1 MSILQKCKTYLCN
14 LAARR
19 PVLFYS
25 LLLVIIAFVSHWQWF
40 NLHSILEYGD
50 WQYRPDESVRQQ
62 VSSWMTWV
70 PFNNV
75 GSANV
80 LMSGFPLRGLAWG
93 IITQLGFSYD
103 IATKLTLFLPVAL
116 GGFLVPFWVG
126 RAWFKHTVIAFFVAL
141 FYGSTAYYLTL
152 QTGHLPIAVIYAFL
166 PLIVWLLDRSL
177 RTNELRDW
185 LLLALSFCVGIFYE
199 VRIMYIVT
207 CVLLL
212 YFVVF
217 LLTHRVRLVMYLK
230 NIGIMSFFIML
241 ANVFWLIPTKIAA
254 AQGIGEIAGRGLF
267 GDSLFTLQQSF
278 GVMKWSWTGGAID
291 RTFAA
296 QPVPP
301 YLFIIPIVICIGL
314 VVLKTYRGQ
323 LLFYLT
329 LTAIGILLTKQSAEP
344 FASLYGW
351 LYDNF
356 PGFVLF
362 REASKFYIIVAF
374 GYFGLL
380 GYGLLALKDHGIVRG
395 LRTKA
400 AYLYPLALVG
410 IVFVAGM
417 NLWPAASTTLGNT
430 FKNAQM
436 PADYVT
442 LKNFIKE
449 QPDYFRTYWV
459 PRDSWWGYYD
469 NNHPKVRAVDI
480 LVQDWKELPIAK
492 GSGSGYDLAQSTI
505 DVFSQSYSADLFRNA
520 SIKYVVVPLRDTIND
535 DDFFGSY
542 GDDKT
547 YYTDYLDHVSFLKR
561 VHIGTKEVAVY
572 ENTAYRPYISTTA
585 GLYQGDQTTLLRLAG
600 STIDTKQFDTTN
612 SELPTSVPAHRVDSM
627 FDLKDS
633 YTVTGPQ
640 ATQQKVV
647 SDNAQLRINPQ
658 RSINYTIADGTLS
671 LTTKKTGTV
680 TVNGSVVQQP
690 RDPQDL
696 GQLDLN
702 KDWEY
707 YIDIAGTLQL
717 LKQQDTTNGSLG
729 VVNQKTTFWTASK
742 SNLIPNGSFIKGLWQ
757 KDVQDCNPYDSK
769 AQIDMRLDPVGSGG
783 NQNSLQLGAFKH
795 TACTEQQNIPVSAGK
810 SYYFGFDYQ
819 MNGGQKVGY
828 QITFDDPAKTVL
840 KQDIPTQD
848 KSWHTYMHRIDA
860 PVGATRMTLRVF
872 GYSSET
878 QLQFALT
885 HYDKFR
891 LSPLTERLTLD
902 AADLTSQNST
912 LNKKQNSIA
921 YTANKP
927 FVNLVKNGSL
937 EQGLWQGKVKDCNE
951 YDANPAISMWRDDS
965 TAREGSASLLLSAK
979 RHTAC
984 TSPDQIAVTQ
994 NNTYELHFS
1003 YKSTTAQNASYSLR
1017 FNDSAGTTQ
1026 GERIPV
1032 KGAGWHDDTIRF
1044 TVPMGATK
1052 VALTFYAEPQ
1062 DNGKEVRV
1070 NYDDIRVTD
1079 VTPLVN
1085 TLLVA
1090 SDVAPLRAPDRI
1102 IFDGHAPT
1110 RKTMTVKGA
1119 SGPFYLIMN
1128 EAYHPGWR
1136 LIADNA
1142 KASGPLNSWR
1152 PAVHPDMVSQKGHFE
1167 ANVAMNG
1174 WYIDVADFCKS
1185 QVACTKNADGSYDI
1199 ALVAEFA
1206 PQRVFYGGLIVS
1218 GSAFAAAIAYVIWA
1232 RKGGKRLLPRKLR
1245 FKR

>member
-1 MSILQKCKTYLCN
+1 MNIVRKCKQYLFN
-14 LAARR
+14 LASTR

-25 LLLVIIAFVSHWQWF
+25 LLLVLIAFISHWQWF
-40 NLHSILEYGD
+40 NPHSILEYGD

-70 PFNNV
+70 PFNNL

-93 IITQLGFSYD
+93 MITQLGFSYD

-152 QTGHLPIAVIYAFL
+152 QTGHLPIAIIYAFL
-166 PLIVWLLDRSL
+166 PLIVWLLDKSL

-185 LLLALSFCVGIFYE
+185 LLLALAFCVGIFYE

-212 YFVVF
+212 YLTVF
-217 LLTHRVRLVMYLK
+217 MLTHRARLTTYLK
-230 NIGIMSFFIML
+230 NIGIVSLFIAL

-291 RTFAA
+291 RTFVA

-301 YLFIIPIVICIGL
+301 YLFIIPIIICIGL
-314 VVLKTYRGQ
+314 IVLKTYRGK
-323 LLFYLT
+323 LLFYLV
-329 LTAIGILLTKQSAEP
+329 LTAIGIILTKQSAEP

-362 REASKFYIIVAF
+362 REASKFYIVVAF

-380 GYGLLALKDHGIVRG
+380 GYGLLALKDHGVVRG

-400 AYLYPLALVG
+400 AYLYPLALIG
-410 IVFVAGM
+410 IIFVAGM

-442 LKNFIKE
+442 LKRFIKD

-459 PRDSWWGYYD
+459 PRESWWGFYD

-480 LVQDWKELPIAK
+480 LVQDWKELPITK
-492 GSGSGYDLAQSTI
+492 GSGSGYDLAQSTV
-505 DVFSQSYSADLFRNA
+505 DVFSQPYSADLFRNA
-520 SIKYVVVPLRDTIND
+520 SIKYIIVPLRDTVND

-542 GDDKT
+542 GDDRT
-547 YYTDYLDHVSFLKR
+547 YYTEFLDDVSFLKR
-561 VHIGTKEVAVY
+561 LNIGTKEVAVY
-572 ENTAYRPYISTTA
+572 ENTAYRPYISTA
-585 GLYQGDQTTLLRLAG
+585 SRLYQGDQSTLLRLTG
-600 STIDTKQFDTTN
+600 NTIDAKRGDTTDTDV
-612 SELPTSVPAHRVDSM
+612 PDMVPANRVDTM
-627 FDLKDS
+627 FDLKDA
-633 YTVTGPQ
+633 YTVDGTR
-640 ATQQKVV
+640 ATQQKTTGDA
-647 SDNAQLRINPQ
+647 SQLRIAPQ

-671 LTTKKTGTV
+671 LETKKTG
-680 TVNGSVVQQP
+680 SVLVDGAVVRP
-690 RDPQDL
+690 PQESQSL

-702 KDWEY
+702 KEWEY
-707 YIDIAGTLQL
+707 YLDIDGALQP
-717 LKQQDTTNGSLG
+717 LKQDEVHSSFG
-729 VVNQKTTFWTASK
+729 VVNQQATFWTASK
-742 SNLIPNGSFIKGLWQ
+742 SNLIPNGSFTKGLWQ
-757 KDVQDCNPYDSK
+757 KEVTDCNPYDNK
-769 AQIDMRLDPVGSGG
+769 AQLDMRLDPVGSGG

-795 TACTEQQNIPVSAGK
+795 TACTEQQNIPVTAGK
-810 SYYFGFDYQ
+810 RYYFGFDYQ

-828 QITFDDPAKTVL
+828 EITFNDPAKTVL
-840 KQDIPTQD
+840 KHDIATHD
-848 KSWHTYMHRIDA
+848 KGWHTYMHRIDA
-860 PVGATRMTLRVF
+860 PAGATAMTLRVY
-872 GYSSET
+872 GYASET

-891 LSPLTERLTLD
+891 LSPLTERLRLD
-902 AADLTSQNST
+902 AAPATSQNVALGSKQST
-912 LNKKQNSIA
+912 IA
-921 YTANKP
+921 YEADKP
-927 FVNLVKNGSL
+927 FTNLVKNGSL
-937 EQGLWQGKVKDCNE
+937 EQGLWQKKVKDCNE
-951 YDANPAISMWRDDS
+951 YDANAAIDMQQDGS
-965 TAREGSASLLLSAK
+965 TARDGKQSLLLIAK

-994 NNTYELHFS
+994 NNTYQLRFS
-1003 YKSTTAQNASYSLR
+1003 YKSSTAQNASYSLR
-1017 FNDSAGTTQ
+1017 FNDSAGSTE
-1026 GERIPV
+1026 GDRIPI
-1032 KGAGWHDDTIRF
+1032 KGSGWHDTTIRF
-1044 TVPMGATK
+1044 TVPKGATK
-1052 VALTFYAEPQ
+1052 VTLTLYAEPQ
-1062 DNGKEVRV
+1062 DDNKEVRV

-1085 TLLVA
+1085 NFLVTRDA
-1090 SDVAPLRAPDRI
+1090 APLRAPDSI
-1102 IFDGHAPT
+1102 AFNGHSPT
-1110 RKTMTVKGA
+1110 RKTIAIKGA
-1119 SGPFYLIMN
+1119 HGPFYLIMN
-1128 EAYHPGWR
+1128 EAFHPGWR
-1136 LIADNA
+1136 LVADNA
-1142 KASGPLNSWR
+1142 KATGLLNSWR
-1152 PAVHPDMVSQKGHFE
+1152 PAVHPDMVPQQGHFK

-1174 WYIDVADFCKS
+1174 WYVDVAAFCKD
-1185 QVACTKNADGSYDI
+1185 QPACTKNADGSYDI
-1199 ALVAEFA
+1199 ALIAEFA

-1218 GSAFAAAIAYVIWA
+1218 GGAFAAAIGYVIWA
-1232 RKGGKRLLPRKLR
+1232 RKGGKRLLPRKIR
-1245 FKR
+1245 FRR